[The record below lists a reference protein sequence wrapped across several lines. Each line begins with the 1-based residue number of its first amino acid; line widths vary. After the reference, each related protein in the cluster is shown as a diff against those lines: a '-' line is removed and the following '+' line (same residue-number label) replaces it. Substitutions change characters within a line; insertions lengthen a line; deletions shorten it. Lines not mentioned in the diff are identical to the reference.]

1 MAKDPLIRDLVAILM
16 PLPGKLAVF
25 ADPTYFEEHQNTLD
39 ATYDAREELARQ
51 MEEALEASGTD
62 PLLEAI
68 TEASHIIN
76 AQEEQRQLLFAYAR
90 EHVRGRP
97 YSFDVLGRA
106 AGKPASTVRSSIKQA
121 DIDAV
126 AELIGPAPRE
136 KTQESPE
143 EAAMANL
150 RSLLDGVDLET
161 RKNLLAN
168 DGAHLRP
175 LLAGLHEEA
184 VERVIAQLRQ
194 GYTEMR
200 PRPGS
205 ALARMLEAKEQT

>member
-1 MAKDPLIRDLVAILM
+1 MVKDPLIRDLVAILL
-16 PLPGKLAVF
+16 PLPGKLVPE
-25 ADPTYFEEHQNTLD
+25 ADLEYFEECERTLE
-39 ATYDAREELARQ
+39 ATYNAREELAEQ
-51 MEEALEASGTD
+51 MAETAETADTD
-62 PLLEAI
+62 PLLTAI
-68 TEASHIIN
+68 TEASRIID
-76 AQEEQRQLLFAYAR
+76 AQEEQRRLLFAYAR

-168 DGAHLRP
+168 DGAQLRP

-200 PRPGS
+200 PRLGS
-205 ALARMLEAKEQT
+205 ALVRKLEGKEQA

>member
-1 MAKDPLIRDLVAILM
+1 MVKDPLIRDLVAILL
-16 PLPGKLAVF
+16 PLPGKLVPE
-25 ADPTYFEEHQNTLD
+25 ADLEYFEECERTLE
-39 ATYDAREELARQ
+39 ATYNAREELAEQ
-51 MEEALEASGTD
+51 MAETAETADTD
-62 PLLEAI
+62 PLLTAI
-68 TEASHIIN
+68 TEASRIID
-76 AQEEQRQLLFAYAR
+76 AQEEQRRLLFAYAR

-200 PRPGS
+200 PRLGS
-205 ALARMLEAKEQT
+205 ALARKLEGKEQA